1 MTKNFSDFNV
11 GLGEDWIEEFEDDAS
26 ELAALL
32 ENPNFRALIVDFAEE
47 DLPDDWEE
55 NWDN

>member
-26 ELAALL
+26 ELNELL
-32 ENPNFRALIVDFAEE
+32 ENPVFRALIIDFAEE